1 MLNFRGS
8 VYFRN
13 WISYSLPLLGGSIL
27 IVNPGSVLIINQHL
41 FPGVNNRLRES
52 SINHAF
58 SKMNTREDDTHE

>member
-27 IVNPGSVLIINQHL
+27 IVNPGSVLIINQQEAYL
-41 FPGVNNRLRES
+41 EEKVQIEMVVG
-52 SINHAF
+52 
-58 SKMNTREDDTHE
+58 

>member
-27 IVNPGSVLIINQHL
+27 IVNPGSVLIINQQPSL
-41 FPGVNNRLRES
+41 V
-52 SINHAF
+52 A
-58 SKMNTREDDTHE
+58 MDHERNIATFFYFITQKIFNGGLP

>member
-27 IVNPGSVLIINQHL
+27 IVNPGSVLIINQQL
-41 FPGVNNRLRES
+41 LQIRLISGVVQRVQSVLEEIYNIKNRYY
-52 SINHAF
+52 
-58 SKMNTREDDTHE
+58 